1 MSPALSSSGHPGV
14 NAAAAAVVLA
24 GVSAAL
30 HMAKLFPALPVLR
43 ESFGISWVQA
53 GFLLSAVQ
61 LAGMTLGLAAGLLAD
76 GFGLKRCM
84 LAGLGVLAGAGAL
97 AGWMQT
103 ATQLL
108 ALRALE
114 GIGFLLVCTP
124 APALIR
130 QLVAPSRLGAVLG
143 IWSAYMPFATALA
156 LLLGP
161 ALILLAGWQVWWWI
175 LSALSLG
182 MAAWLWR
189 VVPSDAALKATA
201 KAVSASVPERVAGQG
216 QPSVG
221 GTAGTAWSHRLSQT
235 LSHRGPWL
243 VALTFAAYSGQWVAV
258 IGFLP
263 SIYAQA
269 GFAVGATAWLTALAA
284 AVNIVGN
291 VASGRLL
298 SRGVRPQTLLYTGFC
313 VMGVAAFVAFTS
325 FGAATTAT
333 FTAAATTSTTS
344 TAATT
349 ASAAAPAMS
358 AASDGAGLLAMVRY
372 IAVLL
377 FSMVGGVIPGT
388 LFTLAVRLAPGH
400 DTVSTTVGWMQQWS
414 AFGQFAGP
422 PLVAWVASSVG
433 GWQWTWGVTTGCAAV
448 GVLLARQLGRQ
459 LEPLHHAKTA

>member
-1 MSPALSSSGHPGV
+1 MSAALPSSGHQGI
-14 NAAAAAVVLA
+14 AAAVVILA

-43 ESFGISWVQA
+43 ESFGMTLVEA

-61 LAGMTLGLAAGLLAD
+61 VAGMTLGLAVGLLAD

-84 LAGLGVLAGAGAL
+84 LAGLGLLVGAGAL
-97 AGWMQT
+97 AGWVHS
-103 ATQLL
+103 AAQLL

-161 ALILLAGWQVWWWI
+161 VLILLAGWQVWWWM
-175 LSALSLG
+175 LSALSLV

-189 VVPSDAALKATA
+189 VVPSDAALTA
-201 KAVSASVPERVAGQG
+201 APVALPAPVPGAAAGRV
-216 QPSVG
+216 QPPVDG
-221 GTAGTAWSHRLSQT
+221 KAGTTWARRLGQT

-243 VALTFAAYSGQWVAV
+243 VALTFAVYSAQWVAV

-263 SIYAQA
+263 SIYTQA
-269 GFAVGATAWLTALAA
+269 SFAVGTTAGLTALAA
-284 AVNIVGN
+284 AVNMAGN
-291 VASGRLL
+291 VVSGRLL
-298 SRGVRPQTLLYTGFC
+298 GRGVRPQTLLYTGFC

-333 FTAAATTSTTS
+333 VA
-344 TAATT
+344 TAATAASAAT
-349 ASAAAPAMS
+349 ASASAP
-358 AASDGAGLLAMVRY
+358 SDGASLLPMVRY

-388 LFTLAVRLAPGH
+388 LFSLAVRLAPGK

-414 AFGQFAGP
+414 ALGQFAGP
-422 PLVAWVASSVG
+422 PLVAWVASRAG
-433 GWQWTWGVTTGCAAV
+433 GWQWTWVVTGSCCAA
-448 GVLLARQLGRQ
+448 GLLLARQVGVRLAPDTSNAALR
-459 LEPLHHAKTA
+459 H